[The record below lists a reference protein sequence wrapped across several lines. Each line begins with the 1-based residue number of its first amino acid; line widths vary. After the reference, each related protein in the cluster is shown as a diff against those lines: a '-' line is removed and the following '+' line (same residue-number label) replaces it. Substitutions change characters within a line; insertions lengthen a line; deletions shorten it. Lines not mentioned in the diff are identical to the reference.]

1 MKGSAVR
8 MFQGQEGPVADP
20 DAPESSGPGKVRH
33 SAEATAPLPAAG
45 AVARAHSGVSG
56 WSRPRK
62 ILAISSVVVG
72 VGLIAFGLF
81 SPGGGDVTAL
91 ANAPVTTYAD
101 RTDDKVPAGEYG
113 VVDRT
118 GAPTSPATDEPSTNE
133 AKTDE
138 AKTTPDSESPTT
150 PHSDD
155 PGTTTPGTTTPTD
168 PGTPTTPTAPTTP
181 TVPTTP
187 PPVAPK
193 PLAFVDMR
201 EEPGG
206 VLGLGA
212 SYTLLVSGNPGSQAS
227 VSYGSSNAGTIT
239 FGDDGQGS
247 LFLGESVIKLD
258 LTNPLVRVA
267 YSDGTVGDAIEA
279 RRDDI

>member
-1 MKGSAVR
+1 MDS
-8 MFQGQEGPVADP
+8 
-20 DAPESSGPGKVRH
+20 DAPESTGARKVRH

-45 AVARAHSGVSG
+45 AVARAHTRVNG

-62 ILAISSVVVG
+62 ILAIGSVIVG

-118 GAPTSPATDEPSTNE
+118 GAPTSPATDEPST
-133 AKTDE
+133 DE

-187 PPVAPK
+187 TTPPPVAPK
-193 PLAFVDMR
+193 PLGFVDMR

-227 VSYGSSNAGTIT
+227 VSYGPSNAGTIT

-247 LFLGESVIKLD
+247 LFLGESLIKLG
-258 LTNPLVRVA
+258 LTNPLVRVS
-267 YSDGTVGDAIEA
+267 YSDGTAGSAIEA

>member
-1 MKGSAVR
+1 MDS
-8 MFQGQEGPVADP
+8 
-20 DAPESSGPGKVRH
+20 DAPESTGARKVRH

-45 AVARAHSGVSG
+45 AVARAHSRVNG

-62 ILAISSVVVG
+62 ILAIGSVVVG
-72 VGLIAFGLF
+72 MGLIAFGLF

-91 ANAPVTTYAD
+91 ANGPVTTYAD

-118 GAPTSPATDEPSTNE
+118 GAPTSPATDEPSTDE

-138 AKTTPDSESPTT
+138 TKPTPDSESPTT

-168 PGTPTTPTAPTTP
+168 PGTPTTPTAPTVP
-181 TVPTTP
+181 TTPTTP
-187 PPVAPK
+187 PPVTPK
-193 PLAFVDMR
+193 SLTFA
-201 EEPGG
+201 G
-206 VLGLGA
+206 VQKEKSPLGLIT
-212 SYTLLVSGNPGSQAS
+212 SYTLSVTGNPGSKAL
-227 VSYGSSNAGTIT
+227 VKYGTLEAGTIT
-239 FGDDGQGS
+239 FDSDGNGS
-247 LFLGESVIKLD
+247 IGVGGALLGLNLF
-258 LTNPLVRVA
+258 NPMIRVS
-267 YSDGTVGDAIEA
+267 YSDGTAGSAIEA

>member
-1 MKGSAVR
+1 
-8 MFQGQEGPVADP
+8 MFQGQEGPVADS
-20 DAPESSGPGKVRH
+20 DAPESTGARKVRH

-45 AVARAHSGVSG
+45 AVARAHSRVNG

-62 ILAISSVVVG
+62 ILAIGSVVVG

-101 RTDDKVPAGEYG
+101 RTDDKVPAGEHG

-118 GAPTSPATDEPSTNE
+118 GAPTSPATDEPS
-133 AKTDE
+133 TDE

-187 PPVAPK
+187 TTPPPVAPK
-193 PLAFVDMR
+193 PLGFESVQKTEKA
-201 EEPGG
+201 GL
-206 VLGLGA
+206 LGIPIVT
-212 SYTLLVSGNPGSQAS
+212 SYTLSVTGNPGSIAS
-227 VSYGSSNAGTIT
+227 VTYGGNDAGTVT
-239 FGDDGQGS
+239 FGADGRGS
-247 LFLGESVIKLD
+247 ISFGTSLLGLS
-258 LTNPLVRVA
+258 LTNPLVRVS
-267 YSDGTVGDAIEA
+267 YSDGTAGSAIEA